1 VKCACKPYYEFVML
15 DYWRVNV
22 IILITQI
29 FKKNYHLKVLKSA
42 PGELVNISLI
52 YMSCKGF

>member
-1 VKCACKPYYEFVML
+1 VFKPYYEFEML

-52 YMSCKGF
+52 YMPCIGF